1 MTQETSAALDPRL
14 LGAVDW
20 RCIGPPRGGRVLAV
34 AGDPVDQATF
44 YFGGVAG
51 GVWKTDDAGLYWQN
65 ISDGF
70 LNTSSVGA
78 IAVSDSDP
86 NVIYV
91 GTGEACLRLDI
102 SYGDGVY
109 RSTDRG
115 NTWTHLGLEDT
126 RHIGRVRIH
135 PNNPDIA
142 YVAALGHA
150 FGPNKQRGV
159 FRTTDGGKTWENVLF
174 KSENAGAVDLSMDPS
189 NPRVLYAS
197 IWQVRRNF
205 WNLENGGPES
215 GLYRSTDG
223 GDTWTEITNNPGM
236 PGGIKGRIGVSA
248 SPAKAGRVWATV
260 DAEDCGVY
268 RSDDGGD
275 TWELLTGERDLQGR
289 PWYYSHIFA
298 DPQDAETVWIMNF
311 KAWKS
316 VDGGRNFTEVGIP
329 HGDNHEIWI
338 DPRNT
343 RRMVQGND
351 GGACVSLNGGD
362 SWSTIYNQPTSQ
374 FYHLTTD
381 NEFPYR
387 VCATQQDNAA
397 ISVPSRSHKT
407 AIPWADCYSVG
418 TSESGHIVVD
428 PKDSNVIISGGIG
441 SSPGGG
447 GNLLRYDH
455 STGQTRLIT
464 VWPELYYGSGA
475 GAMKYRFQW
484 TFPIQY
490 SPHDPN
496 VLYVAANV
504 LFRSTDEGNSWEQIS
519 PDLTRDDAA
528 KQAPSGG
535 PLVKDTSG
543 AETYCTIF
551 AFAESPHER
560 GVFWA
565 GSDDGLVHISRN
577 GGESWDPIT
586 PEGLPEWTMISMIEP
601 SPHDPATAYM
611 ACTRYKLDDNTPMLY
626 KTSDY
631 GQTWSNISGNIP
643 AHDYTRVIREDPGR
657 KGLLY
662 AGTETGVYV
671 SFDDGGAWQPLRP
684 PSASPGRV
692 ASDGPGRALPVTP
705 IHDLVVKDN
714 DLVAATHGRSFWILD
729 DLTQLQQLRDGI
741 EDQGLHLL
749 KPRGA
754 YRLAPYEARKPVE
767 GKRYQLKL
775 GSHSAY
781 TETKRPTGEVIMN
794 VLDGGENPPGGVMVH
809 YWLKEK
815 AEGEV
820 TLRIEESDG
829 TLIRSFSSVKSGCG
843 EDDDSAPPE
852 LLVSAEVGMNR
863 FVWDMRYPDATLLP
877 KAKAAM
883 GAGTGPLAAPGSYQ
897 VTVTA
902 GEESQTQP
910 FTILKDP
917 RVKASQEDL
926 EAQFDLLIELR
937 DKMSDTHDSVL
948 KIRRVKGQVDEW
960 VKRAEGSLASEPVAS
975 AAKSLT
981 EKLEG
986 VENELVQTKY
996 AGARDMLN
1004 LPPKLDHK
1012 LEELINFVANADF
1025 GPPAQAYDVHKD
1037 FAERIQPLQDQLQEI
1052 MEKDVSEF
1060 ENLIAELE
1068 IPTVVV

>member
-1 MTQETSAALDPRL
+1 MTQENSSALDPRL

-44 YFGGVAG
+44 YFGAVAG

-65 ISDGF
+65 VSDGY

-86 NVIYV
+86 NVVYV
-91 GTGEACLRLDI
+91 GTGEASPRLDLTH
-102 SYGDGVY
+102 GDGVY

-135 PNNPDIA
+135 PDNPDIV
-142 YVAALGHA
+142 YVAALGHV

-174 KSENAGAVDLSMDPS
+174 KSENAGAIDLSMDPS
-189 NPRVLYAS
+189 NPRILYAA
-197 IWQVRRNF
+197 IWQVSRSF

-215 GLYRSTDG
+215 GLYKSTDG

-236 PGGIKGRIGVSA
+236 PGGIKGRIGVAA
-248 SPAKAGRVWATV
+248 SPAKSGRVWATV

-275 TWELLTGERDLQGR
+275 TWELTNDNRDLQGR

-316 VDGGRNFTEVGIP
+316 VDGGRNFTEVGTP
-329 HGDNHEIWI
+329 HGDNHDIWI

-343 RRMVQGND
+343 RRMAQGND
-351 GGACVSLNGGD
+351 GGACVSLNGGE
-362 SWSTIYNQPTSQ
+362 SWSTIYNQLTSQ
-374 FYHLTTD
+374 FYHVTTD

-387 VCATQQDNAA
+387 VLATQQDNAA

-407 AIPWADCYSVG
+407 AIPWNDCYSVG

-464 VWPELYYGSGA
+464 VWPEYHYGEGA
-475 GAMKYRFQW
+475 ISMKYRFQW

-504 LFRSTDEGNSWEQIS
+504 VFRSTDEGNSWEQIS
-519 PDLTRDDAA
+519 PDLTRNDPD

-535 PLVKDTSG
+535 PIVKDTTG

-551 AFAESPHER
+551 AFVESPHEQ

-611 ACTRYKLDDNTPMLY
+611 SCTRYKLDDNTPMLY

-631 GQTWSNISGNIP
+631 GQTWTNITGNIP
-643 AHDYTRVIREDPGR
+643 ADDFTRVVREDPAR

-671 SFDDGGAWQPLRP
+671 SFDDGGSVAAA
-684 PSASPGRV
+684 SASVLESGARPVRWPRARAPDQPDPRPG
-692 ASDGPGRALPVTP
+692 GQGRRSGRGDARQVLLDPRRP
-705 IHDLVVKDN
+705 D
-714 DLVAATHGRSFWILD
+714 AATAAQGR
-729 DLTQLQQLRDGI
+729 
-741 EDQGLHLL
+741 
-749 KPRGA
+749 
-754 YRLAPYEARKPVE
+754 Y
-767 GKRYQLKL
+767 
-775 GSHSAY
+775 
-781 TETKRPTGEVIMN
+781 
-794 VLDGGENPPGGVMVH
+794 
-809 YWLKEK
+809 
-815 AEGEV
+815 
-820 TLRIEESDG
+820 
-829 TLIRSFSSVKSGCG
+829 
-843 EDDDSAPPE
+843 
-852 LLVSAEVGMNR
+852 
-863 FVWDMRYPDATLLP
+863 
-877 KAKAAM
+877 
-883 GAGTGPLAAPGSYQ
+883 
-897 VTVTA
+897 
-902 GEESQTQP
+902 
-910 FTILKDP
+910 
-917 RVKASQEDL
+917 
-926 EAQFDLLIELR
+926 
-937 DKMSDTHDSVL
+937 
-948 KIRRVKGQVDEW
+948 
-960 VKRAEGSLASEPVAS
+960 
-975 AAKSLT
+975 
-981 EKLEG
+981 
-986 VENELVQTKY
+986 
-996 AGARDMLN
+996 
-1004 LPPKLDHK
+1004 
-1012 LEELINFVANADF
+1012 
-1025 GPPAQAYDVHKD
+1025 
-1037 FAERIQPLQDQLQEI
+1037 
-1052 MEKDVSEF
+1052 
-1060 ENLIAELE
+1060 
-1068 IPTVVV
+1068 

>member
-1 MTQETSAALDPRL
+1 MTQETSTALDPRL

-44 YFGGVAG
+44 YFGAVAG

-65 ISDGF
+65 ISDGY

-86 NVIYV
+86 NVIYA

-102 SYGDGVY
+102 THGDGVY

-135 PNNPDIA
+135 PNNPDIV

-189 NPRVLYAS
+189 NPRILYAS

-236 PGGIKGRIGVSA
+236 PGGIKGRIGVA
-248 SPAKAGRVWATV
+248 VSPAKSGRVWASV

-298 DPQDAETVWIMNF
+298 DPQDAETAWIMNF

-316 VDGGRNFTEVGIP
+316 VDGGRNFSEIGIP
-329 HGDNHEIWI
+329 HGDNHDIWI

-464 VWPELYYGSGA
+464 VWPEQYYGSGA
-475 GAMKYRFQW
+475 VDMKYRFQW

-560 GVFWA
+560 GVLWA

-577 GGESWDPIT
+577 DGQTWDLIT

-631 GQTWSNISGNIP
+631 GQTWTNISGNIP
-643 AHDYTRVIREDPGR
+643 ADDFTRVVREDPGR

-671 SFDDGGAWQPLRP
+671 SFDDGGAWQPIRP
-684 PSASPGRV
+684 PSSSPGRV
-692 ASDGPGRALPVTP
+692 QSDGPGRGLPITP
-705 IHDLVVKDN
+705 IHDLVVKDD

-741 EDQGLHLL
+741 EEQGLHVL
-749 KPRGA
+749 KPRGT
-754 YRLAPYEARKPVE
+754 YRLSPYEVRKPVE

-775 GSHSAY
+775 SSHSAY

-820 TLRIEESDG
+820 TLRMEESDG
-829 TLIRSFSSVKSGCG
+829 TLIKSFSQR
-843 EDDDSAPPE
+843 
-852 LLVSAEVGMNR
+852 EVR
-863 FVWDMRYPDATLLP
+863 
-877 KAKAAM
+877 
-883 GAGTGPLAAPGSYQ
+883 
-897 VTVTA
+897 
-902 GEESQTQP
+902 E
-910 FTILKDP
+910 
-917 RVKASQEDL
+917 
-926 EAQFDLLIELR
+926 
-937 DKMSDTHDSVL
+937 
-948 KIRRVKGQVDEW
+948 RRGRRQ
-960 VKRAEGSLASEPVAS
+960 RS
-975 AAKSLT
+975 
-981 EKLEG
+981 
-986 VENELVQTKY
+986 
-996 AGARDMLN
+996 AGASRERRGGDEPLRMGHALPRRELPSEGEGGDGRRDRAAGRAR
-1004 LPPKLDHK
+1004 
-1012 LEELINFVANADF
+1012 LIPGDDN
-1025 GPPAQAYDVHKD
+1025 GG
-1037 FAERIQPLQDQLQEI
+1037 R
-1052 MEKDVSEF
+1052 
-1060 ENLIAELE
+1060 
-1068 IPTVVV
+1068 

>member
-1 MTQETSAALDPRL
+1 MTQETSSALDPRL

-44 YFGGVAG
+44 YFGAVAG

-70 LNTSSVGA
+70 LNTPSVGA

-86 NVIYV
+86 NVIYA

-159 FRTTDGGKTWENVLF
+159 FRTTDGGKTWEHVLF

-189 NPRVLYAS
+189 NPRILYAS
-197 IWQVRRNF
+197 IWQVSRNF

-236 PGGIKGRIGVSA
+236 PGGIKGRIGVSV
-248 SPAKAGRVWATV
+248 SPAKSGRVWATV

-275 TWELLTGERDLQGR
+275 TWELMTGERDLQGR

-560 GVFWA
+560 GVFWV

-601 SPHDPATAYM
+601 SLHDPATAYM

-631 GQTWSNISGNIP
+631 GQTWTNISGNIP

-657 KGLLY
+657 MGLLY

-684 PSASPGRV
+684 PSSSPGRV
-692 ASDGPGRALPVTP
+692 RIRWSRPGASGYPHPRPGRQGQRPRRGDARPVLLDTRRPDADPAAQGRNRGPG
-705 IHDLVVKDN
+705 
-714 DLVAATHGRSFWILD
+714 
-729 DLTQLQQLRDGI
+729 
-741 EDQGLHLL
+741 
-749 KPRGA
+749 
-754 YRLAPYEARKPVE
+754 
-767 GKRYQLKL
+767 
-775 GSHSAY
+775 
-781 TETKRPTGEVIMN
+781 
-794 VLDGGENPPGGVMVH
+794 
-809 YWLKEK
+809 
-815 AEGEV
+815 
-820 TLRIEESDG
+820 
-829 TLIRSFSSVKSGCG
+829 
-843 EDDDSAPPE
+843 APP
-852 LLVSAEVGMNR
+852 AE
-863 FVWDMRYPDATLLP
+863 
-877 KAKAAM
+877 AARH
-883 GAGTGPLAAPGSYQ
+883 LQ
-897 VTVTA
+897 
-902 GEESQTQP
+902 
-910 FTILKDP
+910 
-917 RVKASQEDL
+917 
-926 EAQFDLLIELR
+926 
-937 DKMSDTHDSVL
+937 
-948 KIRRVKGQVDEW
+948 
-960 VKRAEGSLASEPVAS
+960 
-975 AAKSLT
+975 
-981 EKLEG
+981 
-986 VENELVQTKY
+986 
-996 AGARDMLN
+996 AGAVRGT
-1004 LPPKLDHK
+1004 
-1012 LEELINFVANADF
+1012 EAGGGQAV
-1025 GPPAQAYDVHKD
+1025 PAQAGLPLRLHGDEEAD
-1037 FAERIQPLQDQLQEI
+1037 RRGDNERPRRRGEPAGRRDGPLLAQGEGRGGSDPQDREVRRDADKELLQRE
-1052 MEKDVSEF
+1052 VR
-1060 ENLIAELE
+1060 
-1068 IPTVVV
+1068 VRRG

>member
-44 YFGGVAG
+44 YFGAVAG
-51 GVWKTDDAGLYWQN
+51 GIWKTDDAGLYWQN

-223 GDTWTEITNNPGM
+223 GDTWTDITNNPGM

-248 SPAKAGRVWATV
+248 SPAKSGRVWATV

-275 TWELLTGERDLQGR
+275 TWELMTGERDLQGR

-428 PKDSNVIISGGIG
+428 PKDSNVIISGGDREL
-441 SSPGGG
+441 PRRRREPPA
-447 GNLLRYDH
+447 LRPLHGADAPDH
-455 STGQTRLIT
+455 S
-464 VWPELYYGSGA
+464 
-475 GAMKYRFQW
+475 
-484 TFPIQY
+484 
-490 SPHDPN
+490 
-496 VLYVAANV
+496 VA
-504 LFRSTDEGNSWEQIS
+504 
-519 PDLTRDDAA
+519 
-528 KQAPSGG
+528 
-535 PLVKDTSG
+535 
-543 AETYCTIF
+543 
-551 AFAESPHER
+551 
-560 GVFWA
+560 
-565 GSDDGLVHISRN
+565 
-577 GGESWDPIT
+577 
-586 PEGLPEWTMISMIEP
+586 
-601 SPHDPATAYM
+601 
-611 ACTRYKLDDNTPMLY
+611 
-626 KTSDY
+626 
-631 GQTWSNISGNIP
+631 
-643 AHDYTRVIREDPGR
+643 
-657 KGLLY
+657 
-662 AGTETGVYV
+662 
-671 SFDDGGAWQPLRP
+671 
-684 PSASPGRV
+684 
-692 ASDGPGRALPVTP
+692 
-705 IHDLVVKDN
+705 
-714 DLVAATHGRSFWILD
+714 
-729 DLTQLQQLRDGI
+729 
-741 EDQGLHLL
+741 
-749 KPRGA
+749 
-754 YRLAPYEARKPVE
+754 
-767 GKRYQLKL
+767 
-775 GSHSAY
+775 
-781 TETKRPTGEVIMN
+781 
-794 VLDGGENPPGGVMVH
+794 
-809 YWLKEK
+809 
-815 AEGEV
+815 
-820 TLRIEESDG
+820 
-829 TLIRSFSSVKSGCG
+829 
-843 EDDDSAPPE
+843 
-852 LLVSAEVGMNR
+852 
-863 FVWDMRYPDATLLP
+863 
-877 KAKAAM
+877 
-883 GAGTGPLAAPGSYQ
+883 
-897 VTVTA
+897 
-902 GEESQTQP
+902 
-910 FTILKDP
+910 
-917 RVKASQEDL
+917 
-926 EAQFDLLIELR
+926 
-937 DKMSDTHDSVL
+937 
-948 KIRRVKGQVDEW
+948 
-960 VKRAEGSLASEPVAS
+960 
-975 AAKSLT
+975 
-981 EKLEG
+981 
-986 VENELVQTKY
+986 
-996 AGARDMLN
+996 
-1004 LPPKLDHK
+1004 
-1012 LEELINFVANADF
+1012 
-1025 GPPAQAYDVHKD
+1025 
-1037 FAERIQPLQDQLQEI
+1037 
-1052 MEKDVSEF
+1052 
-1060 ENLIAELE
+1060 
-1068 IPTVVV
+1068 